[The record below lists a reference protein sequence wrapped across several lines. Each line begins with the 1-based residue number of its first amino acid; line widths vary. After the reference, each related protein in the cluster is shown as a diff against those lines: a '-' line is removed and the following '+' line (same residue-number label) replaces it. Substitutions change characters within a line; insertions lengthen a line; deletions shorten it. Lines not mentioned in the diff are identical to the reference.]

1 MQMIPAEYVLIAL
14 PLNVFSG
21 LIVSSIVAPV
31 KVEDENEVDIKAPA
45 KQGTLFEAIGDGALD
60 GGRVALIVAAM
71 LVTYV
76 GLLALVNYVLNGVI
90 GLTVQD
96 ILGYIF
102 YPIAFIMGIP
112 ADELMKA
119 GGVMGTKVV
128 ANEFVA
134 MLDFQKMMPHL
145 SEKTVGIVSAYLISF
160 ANFSSIGI
168 VLGTIQAINGE
179 QASRVA
185 KFGLKMLLVATMG
198 SILTG
203 IMVGLF
209 I

>member
-112 ADELMKA
+112 ADELMRA

-134 MLDFQKMMPHL
+134 MLDFQK
-145 SEKTVGIVSAYLISF
+145 
-160 ANFSSIGI
+160 
-168 VLGTIQAINGE
+168 
-179 QASRVA
+179 
-185 KFGLKMLLVATMG
+185 
-198 SILTG
+198 
-203 IMVGLF
+203 
-209 I
+209 